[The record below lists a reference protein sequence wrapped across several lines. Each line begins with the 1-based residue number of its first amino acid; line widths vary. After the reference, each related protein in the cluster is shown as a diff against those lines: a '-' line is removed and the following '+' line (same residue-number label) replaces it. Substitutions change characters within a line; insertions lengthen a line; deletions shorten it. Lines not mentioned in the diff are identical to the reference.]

1 MVWSL
6 LSILMEMELSK
17 LLTIVIPCKNEGITI
32 NQTLTLLNF
41 QNGIDGVKV
50 IVADSSDDGTTY
62 HLENRNRDYFNLDI
76 IQGGLPSKARNKGAE
91 RAETPFVLFMD
102 ADMMILD
109 TNLLQECM
117 YMMTKERLDL
127 LTTKVRTTNGKY
139 NYVFRTFD
147 LIQGIT
153 RYITPFCLGG
163 FMLMRKSTFITLNG
177 FDEEAKV
184 AEDYLLSKQ
193 IKTDRFKV
201 YRKTIFT
208 LPRRFENKGLWYMT
222 KLMVLSFLNRNNKE
236 FFSDHNSYW
245 K

>member
-1 MVWSL
+1 
-6 LSILMEMELSK
+6 MELSK

-32 NQTLTLLNF
+32 NQTLSLLNF

-50 IVADSSDDGTTY
+50 IVADSSDDETTY

-91 RAETPFVLFMD
+91 RATTPFILFMD

-117 YMMTKERLDL
+117 NIIMNERLDL

-163 FMLMRKSTFITLNG
+163 FMLIRKSTFITLNG
-177 FDEEAKV
+177 FDEDAKV

-193 IKTDRFKV
+193 IKTNKFKV

-222 KLMVLSFLNRNNKE
+222 KLMVLSFLNRNNKGY
-236 FFSDHNSYW
+236 FSNHNSYW

>member
-1 MVWSL
+1 
-6 LSILMEMELSK
+6 MELSK

-32 NQTLTLLNF
+32 NQTLSLLNF
-41 QNGIDGVKV
+41 QNGINGVKV
-50 IVADSSDDGTTY
+50 IVADSSDDETTY

-91 RAETPFVLFMD
+91 RATTPFILFMD

-117 YMMTKERLDL
+117 DIIMNERLDL

-163 FMLMRKSTFITLNG
+163 FMLIRKSTFIKLNG
-177 FDEEAKV
+177 FDEDAKV

-193 IKTDRFKV
+193 IKTNKFKV

-222 KLMVLSFLNRNNKE
+222 KLMIQSFTNRNNKGY
-236 FFSDHNSYW
+236 FSNHNSYW

>member
-1 MVWSL
+1 
-6 LSILMEMELSK
+6 MELSK

-41 QNGIDGVKV
+41 QNGINGVKV

-62 HLENRNRDYFNLDI
+62 HLENRNRDYFNLEI

-91 RAETPFVLFMD
+91 RVTTPFILFMD

-117 YMMTKERLDL
+117 DIIMNERLDL

-163 FMLMRKSTFITLNG
+163 FMLIRKSTFIRLNG
-177 FDEEAKV
+177 FDEDAKV

-193 IKTDRFKV
+193 IKTNKFKV

-222 KLMVLSFLNRNNKE
+222 KLMIQSFFNRNNKGY
-236 FFSDHNSYW
+236 FSNHNSYW

>member
-1 MVWSL
+1 
-6 LSILMEMELSK
+6 MELSK

-41 QNGIDGVKV
+41 QDGIEGVKV

-62 HLENRNRDYFNLDI
+62 HLESRNRDYFNLEI

-91 RAETPFVLFMD
+91 RADTPFILFMD
-102 ADMMILD
+102 ADMMMLD

-117 YMMTKERLDL
+117 DIIMNERLDL

-163 FMLMRKSTFITLNG
+163 FMLIRKSTFNTLNG
-177 FDEEAKV
+177 FDEEAQV

-193 IKTDRFKV
+193 IKTNKFKV

-222 KLMVLSFLNRNNKE
+222 KLMIQSFTNRNNKGY
-236 FFSDHNSYW
+236 FTNHNSYW

>member
-1 MVWSL
+1 
-6 LSILMEMELSK
+6 MELSK

-32 NQTLTLLNF
+32 NQTLSLLNF
-41 QNGIDGVKV
+41 QNGINGVKV
-50 IVADSSDDGTTY
+50 IVADSSDDETTY

-91 RAETPFVLFMD
+91 RATTPFILFMD

-117 YMMTKERLDL
+117 DIIMNERLDL

-163 FMLMRKSTFITLNG
+163 FMLIRKSTFITLNG
-177 FDEEAKV
+177 FDEDAKV

-193 IKTDRFKV
+193 IKTNKFKV

-222 KLMVLSFLNRNNKE
+222 KLMIQSFTNRNNKGY
-236 FFSDHNSYW
+236 FSNHNSYW